1 MASTRCQI
9 LYIALCCHMPKAVR
23 RDSHIAIVVKVVCRY
38 MKGSCPPACL
48 DKVACCSLLPG
59 CDRGSGL
66 RAPGSWTPFGDKGLL
81 DLAVKAEER
90 WVGDK
95 GVGSA

>member
-1 MASTRCQI
+1 MSQDQNLSVPVA
-9 LYIALCCHMPKAVR
+9 
-23 RDSHIAIVVKVVCRY
+23 RDCAE
-38 MKGSCPPACL
+38 GAACL
-48 DKVACCSLLPG
+48 NKAACCSLLPG

-66 RAPGSWTPFGDKGLL
+66 GVPGSWAPFGDKGLL

-95 GVGSA
+95 GLGSA

>member
-1 MASTRCQI
+1 MSQDQN
-9 LYIALCCHMPKAVR
+9 LCTPGL
-23 RDSHIAIVVKVVCRY
+23 RDCAEDA
-38 MKGSCPPACL
+38 ACL

>member
-1 MASTRCQI
+1 MSQNQKFSLPGA
-9 LYIALCCHMPKAVR
+9 
-23 RDSHIAIVVKVVCRY
+23 RDCAE
-38 MKGSCPPACL
+38 GAACL
-48 DKVACCSLLPG
+48 NKAACCSLLPG

-66 RAPGSWTPFGDKGLL
+66 RAPGGWDPFGDKGLL

-95 GVGSA
+95 GLESA

>member
-1 MASTRCQI
+1 MSQNQKFSLPGA
-9 LYIALCCHMPKAVR
+9 
-23 RDSHIAIVVKVVCRY
+23 RDCAE
-38 MKGSCPPACL
+38 GAACL
-48 DKVACCSLLPG
+48 NKAACCSLLPG

-66 RAPGSWTPFGDKGLL
+66 RAPGSWDPFGVKGLL

-95 GVGSA
+95 GLESA